1 MLSEIIFLDQFCP
14 MPVRNQVFPYGSSS
28 SSTPSPP
35 RALVIPKLYVKVI
48 SLFMFYSREHKTAQ
62 CCFLCRK
69 LSIGKFKFQVSFSFG
84 SFVSG
89 KNIWNALSLSCIYFC
104 VSWLQAHKTRTSSNL
119 IRKGHDVTNMLR
131 TSWMCLVQTLP
142 NICLMIQMIKDIWKI
157 FAPCRVCL

>member
-1 MLSEIIFLDQFCP
+1 

-69 LSIGKFKFQVSFSFG
+69 LSIGKFKFQISFSFG

-131 TSWMCLVQTLP
+131 TNLLDEEGWSWKTHSWKANLDEVQLPGFWSGSARSRLLVVTSSLH
-142 NICLMIQMIKDIWKI
+142 D
-157 FAPCRVCL
+157 